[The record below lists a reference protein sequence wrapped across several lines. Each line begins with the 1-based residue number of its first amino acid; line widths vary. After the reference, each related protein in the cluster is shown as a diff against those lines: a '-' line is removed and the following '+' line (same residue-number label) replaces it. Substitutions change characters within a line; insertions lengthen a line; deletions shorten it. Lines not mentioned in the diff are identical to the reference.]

1 MKLIKMIITSVGPK
15 DFDLNHKWWLP
26 WHVVHWDGKNDLF
39 ICIYFN
45 KSTAMMSTK
54 ALFSLISVTFRID
67 LKPYQLRTIVVDHR
81 GEAFPSFDNDNN
93 KK

>member
-1 MKLIKMIITSVGPK
+1 MLYIGME
-15 DFDLNHKWWLP
+15 
-26 WHVVHWDGKNDLF
+26 KNDLF

-93 KK
+93 NKKKKNDAVTSINQVYLHIFLFDESL